1 MAEIQ
6 TNTESGQMTQQFI
19 EFVMMQSQNAALFL
33 GQIPNPQT
41 GEPEINLELARMFID
56 QLVMI
61 REKTRGN
68 LNSDE
73 QKVITNAIGGL
84 QMAFVEASQG
94 GGATV
99 TPSRME
105 HSQEVSSF
113 AEPSTPEAAAPAT
126 EVQAEGEVAD
136 APAAAP
142 DTDSRKRFTK
152 SYG

>member
-1 MAEIQ
+1 MQ
-6 TNTESGQMTQQFI
+6 TNTESGEMTQQFI

-56 QLVMI
+56 QLVMV

-73 QKVITNAIGGL
+73 QKVIANAISGL
-84 QMAFVEASQG
+84 QMAFVEATRGEASG
-94 GGATV
+94 ESARTEPV
-99 TPSRME
+99 AA
-105 HSQEVSSF
+105 
-113 AEPSTPEAAAPAT
+113 AEPVREQPADLAEIAKSEDVPEP
-126 EVQAEGEVAD
+126 E
-136 APAAAP
+136 P
-142 DTDSRKRFTK
+142 DSKKRFTK